1 MVNLWLIRYKFNS
14 NRKKYPNKSKYL
26 VNKYLTKSK
35 KLSSKWEFL
44 EIERVEDYF
53 PIQNL
58 PKILER
64 RSSVDIS
71 PVISPK

>member
-1 MVNLWLIRYKFNS
+1 MKIS
-14 NRKKYPNKSKYL
+14 NKKTLNKSRYL

-53 PIQNL
+53 PIQNF
-58 PKILER
+58 PKILDK
-64 RSSVDIS
+64 RSSVDTS